1 MTLPNHIDDREM
13 QKFHDVSAGV
23 TAVKTVGSDGA
34 DLAKSSL
41 LPSVLGQAT
50 MANSLA
56 AVVAS
61 NQSDVPVK
69 LWGNTATISP
79 RKTFSASSGAFTV
92 DSSPTDIF
100 EIYGSASKTI
110 YVTKVVV
117 SGNQTS
123 ASSSDVLILLR
134 STANS
139 GGTSSTLTNVPHV
152 SGDTATAVVK
162 SYTLNPTTGTLIG
175 NIHYEKMFIPAATGP
190 CTPLVWQ
197 ANNFCKPVALTS
209 ETMGLCVNF
218 GAVTRSG
225 NSVCV
230 SVEWFEI

>member
-1 MTLPNHIDDREM
+1 MTLPTHIDDREM

-23 TAVKTVGSDGA
+23 TAVKTVGSDGT

-41 LPSVLGQAT
+41 LPTALGQTT
-50 MANSLA
+50 MAASLA

-69 LWGNTATISP
+69 LWGNTAAISP
-79 RKTFSASSGAFTV
+79 RKTFSAAANFAP
-92 DSSPTDIF
+92 DASPTDIF

-117 SGNQTS
+117 SGTQNT
-123 ASSSDVLILLR
+123 AGTADMLLLLR

-139 GGTSSTLTNVPHV
+139 GGTSSTLTNTPHV
-152 SGDTATAVVK
+152 AGDTATAVVK

-175 NIHYEKMFIPAATGP
+175 NIHYEKLYMPTTTGP
-190 CTPLVWQ
+190 CLPLIWQ

-209 ETMGLCVNF
+209 AAMGLCVNF
-218 GAVTRSG
+218 AGVSRTG

-230 SVEWFEI
+230 AVEWFEI